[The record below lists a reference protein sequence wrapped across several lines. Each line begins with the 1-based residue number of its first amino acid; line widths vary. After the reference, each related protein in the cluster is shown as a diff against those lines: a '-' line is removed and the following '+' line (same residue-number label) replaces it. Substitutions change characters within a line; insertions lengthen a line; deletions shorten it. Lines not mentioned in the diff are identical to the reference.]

1 MSLHVMVPPT
11 MAFCLSTFFFASC
24 SADSLWMHHTNSIK
38 KWIQGTFLAIQWL
51 RLHLSMQGAQVQSLV
66 GELRSHMSC
75 NQEKKKPNQTKTI
88 KQKQYCNKFNK
99 SFKKKKET
107 SSLLCVE
114 LFSGQ
119 SFLARPQEDR

>member
-1 MSLHVMVPPT
+1 
-11 MAFCLSTFFFASC
+11 
-24 SADSLWMHHTNSIK
+24 
-38 KWIQGTFLAIQWL
+38 
-51 RLHLSMQGAQVQSLV
+51 MQGAQVQSLV

-119 SFLARPQEDR
+119 SFLARPQEDRWPA